1 MLKSISDIT
10 NVLYINLESRKD
22 RKEHVINQ
30 LNLLGFQEP
39 TRFNAIKLENGAL
52 GCSMSHLKCLQIAQ
66 TNKWEHVLI
75 CEDDIQF
82 LNPVLFIEQFNS
94 FLKNKNNWDV
104 VLLAGNNMIPYKPID
119 ETCIQ
124 VYACQTTTGYIV
136 QQHYYNT
143 LIENYKSGIKKLMTE
158 PENRQIYAIDKY
170 WCRLQQYNSWYL
182 IIPLSVVQRVD
193 YSDIEKK
200 ETNFQKYMLDYHKCY
215 K

>member
-1 MLKSISDIT
+1 M
-10 NVLYINLESRKD
+10 NE
-22 RKEHVINQ
+22 
-30 LNLLGFQEP
+30 
-39 TRFNAIKLENGAL
+39 
-52 GCSMSHLKCLQIAQ
+52 
-66 TNKWEHVLI
+66 
-75 CEDDIQF
+75 
-82 LNPVLFIEQFNS
+82 
-94 FLKNKNNWDV
+94 
-104 VLLAGNNMIPYKPID
+104 
-119 ETCIQ
+119 
-124 VYACQTTTGYIV
+124 
-136 QQHYYNT
+136 